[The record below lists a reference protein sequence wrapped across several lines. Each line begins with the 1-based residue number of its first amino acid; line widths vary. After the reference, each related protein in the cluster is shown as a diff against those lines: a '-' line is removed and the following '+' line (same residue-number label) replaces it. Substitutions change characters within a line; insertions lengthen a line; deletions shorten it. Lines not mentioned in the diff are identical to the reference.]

1 MSDFH
6 DYIKN
11 AFKPDHDMQIPDQAW
26 DEFMDYSNAR
36 QSKPKGMLYWLV
48 PVLLA
53 LLFLS
58 NIFWWNYSERK
69 IENLLSETVVRDT
82 VYITEIITKEIVT
95 EPLAAKREY
104 NVSSLQS
111 GPNVQVIRIPTYAMP
126 SRFVLPEYKESLTVS
141 KTSLLN
147 HSFAKDWM
155 SDSEAGV
162 QVLTGDGQ
170 RNKTPSLTYLEG
182 IGLSTSHFN
191 YDRSAPG
198 IPIYIRNQDYS
209 EKSFLEKIRPKT
221 FSLYGQTGIAFS
233 SGLQIGSFSG
243 IGSTLGFTSS
253 FSRRLRAVVG
263 LGYQSLKFSTYEYL
277 DPQVLEHINEPEN
290 MQLEKITAR
299 RQKLLI
305 NANLEY
311 SIYTKS
317 RLRPFLGVGLTY
329 GSSTLKNVEYK
340 FVGAGGTIEFY
351 LPDFDAEKLLL
362 LGPSIGTDINLF
374 DKLDAR
380 INLNMKYRL
389 SGIEHTGLYSLQT
402 GLYWHF

>member
-1 MSDFH
+1 MSDFN
-6 DYIKN
+6 DYIKS
-11 AFKPDHDMQIPDQAW
+11 AFKPDHDMPIPGQAW
-26 DEFMDYSNAR
+26 NEFMDYSKAR
-36 QSKPKGMLYWLV
+36 RSRPKGMLYWLT
-48 PVLLA
+48 PALLS

-82 VYITEIITKEIVT
+82 VYITEIITKETVT
-95 EPLAAKREY
+95 ETSSAKEAY
-104 NVSSLQS
+104 NVSSTEF
-111 GPNVQVIRIPTYAMP
+111 GTNVQVIRIPTYAMP
-126 SRFVLPEYKESLTVS
+126 SSFVLPDFKESLTVS
-141 KTSLLN
+141 KTPMFN

-155 SDSEAGV
+155 SDSKAGDHL
-162 QVLTGDGQ
+162 LTGDGQ
-170 RNKTPSLTYLEG
+170 RNQIKSLIYLEG
-182 IGLSTSHFN
+182 IGLSTSHFY

-209 EKSFLEKIRPKT
+209 EKSFLEKIKPKT

-243 IGSTLGFTSS
+243 IGSSLGFTSS

-263 LGYQSLKFSTYEYL
+263 FGYQSLKFSTYEYL

-290 MQLEKITAR
+290 MQLDKITAR

-351 LPDFDAEKLLL
+351 LPDFDAQKLVL

-374 DKLDAR
+374 DRLDAR

-389 SGIEHTGLYSLQT
+389 SGIQHSGLYSLQT